1 MDKASHQLVKIMLYD
16 LVENG
21 LLTSAEADLAF
32 RYYAKRQEQVSAQKK
47 IHSKRESCDEE
58 SVEEPMEDP

>member
-21 LLTSAEADLAF
+21 LLTSAEAEVAFQYYMKKAEKDSEKQSRENSEPDIRDLSE
-32 RYYAKRQEQVSAQKK
+32 KQE
-47 IHSKRESCDEE
+47 
-58 SVEEPMEDP
+58 EDP

>member
-21 LLTSAEADLAF
+21 LLTSAEAEVAFQYYMKQAEKGSEKQSKENSEPDIRDLSE
-32 RYYAKRQEQVSAQKK
+32 K
-47 IHSKRESCDEE
+47 
-58 SVEEPMEDP
+58 PMEDP

>member
-21 LLTSAEADLAF
+21 LLTSAEAEVAFQYYMKKAEKDSEKQSRENSEPDIRDLSE
-32 RYYAKRQEQVSAQKK
+32 KQV
-47 IHSKRESCDEE
+47 
-58 SVEEPMEDP
+58 EDP

>member
-21 LLTSAEADLAF
+21 LLTSAEAEVALQYYMKKAEKDSEKQSRENSEPDIRDLSE
-32 RYYAKRQEQVSAQKK
+32 KQV
-47 IHSKRESCDEE
+47 
-58 SVEEPMEDP
+58 EDP